1 MEIQEIIGRG
11 LGWALSPWVFFASL
25 IRGDRLFHPD
35 GVVYRADVRPVAKEG
50 PLGELAQRLA
60 GTALVRL
67 TGGVWPWPE
76 GKDRPDLLG
85 VAVRFRAGGEL
96 TPSLL
101 PGDQDLLFATAESL
115 PGLAL
120 APLRTD
126 VGDFLNNEYSSIL
139 PFSLAN
145 VGDVYLRLVP
155 RQRSPAGSDRHERL
169 ARAVQHDNAVLQ
181 LQLRVGAVGEAWIP
195 VVLID
200 LRERLPIDQ
209 DLLIFDPGTS
219 AMGLEPQGLLQSM
232 RPPLYAASQLGWQ
245 LRRGPR

>member
-35 GVVYRADVRPVAKEG
+35 GVVYRAEVRPLAKED

-67 TGGVWPWPE
+67 TGGLWSWPA
-76 GKDRPDLLG
+76 GKDRPDVLG
-85 VAVRFRAGGEL
+85 IAVRFRATKDL

-101 PGDQDLLFATAESL
+101 PGDQDLLFATADSL
-115 PGLAL
+115 PGLAI

-126 VGDFLNNEYSSIL
+126 TGDFLNNQYSALL
-139 PFSLAN
+139 PFSLAG

-155 RQRSPAGSDRHERL
+155 QQRSPEGGDRHQRL
-169 ARAVQHDNAVLQ
+169 DRAVQQGSASLQ
-181 LQLRVGAVGEAWIP
+181 LQLRVGEVGEAWIP
-195 VVLID
+195 IVMIR
-200 LRERLPIDQ
+200 LRERLAIDQ

-219 AMGLEPQGLLQSM
+219 AMGLEPSGMLQSM